1 MKRKI
6 LGFTAMAIFALVHD
20 SWAAGNTNS
29 AATPA
34 GGIRATISCR
44 DLQLVPMT
52 ADAEQA
58 LPLQVVAH
66 LACGDQVAVLSDSD
80 GYTVKIRT
88 FDGKNGYVARMYL
101 AASTAAPSSL
111 KPTNEAAT
119 DNGIAR
125 WVSGTRGSEQLYI
138 DGSLIESLTAGGIT
152 VQVSLHDTDWKLRA
166 SVAIANQSGA
176 PVHVNPRLFTLDELT
191 PRLRSL
197 AYQDPRRLAK
207 APTHQVLWT
216 AASATAPAGSVRQSQ
231 TSAYLVSTYQMP
243 THEATTAP
251 NYFAQAQA
259 GQETKSPAFT
269 ECTIDPKQKVS
280 GAVWFERDKNPQELT
295 LRVFVGDLIFEFPL
309 SFSQH
314 N

>member
-6 LGFTAMAIFALVHD
+6 LGLTAIAAFALVHD

-29 AATPA
+29 AAVFV
-34 GGIRATISCR
+34 GGIRGTISCH

-66 LACGDQVAVLSDSD
+66 LSCGDQVALLSDSE

-88 FDGKNGYVARMYL
+88 SDGKNGYVARMYL
-101 AASTAAPSSL
+101 TALPANSSSL
-111 KPTNEAAT
+111 KPAYEGATT

-125 WVSGTRGSEQLYI
+125 WSSGAPGSEQFYI
-138 DGSLIESLTAGGIT
+138 DGSLIESLSANGIT

-166 SVAIANQSGA
+166 SVAIANESGA
-176 PVHVNPRLFTLDELT
+176 PVYVNPRLFTLDELT
-191 PRLRSL
+191 PRLKSL
-197 AYQDPRRLAK
+197 AYQNPRWLAK
-207 APTHQVLWT
+207 SPNHQAFST
-216 AASATAPAGSVRQSQ
+216 AASATAPTGSMQHSQ
-231 TSAYLVSTYQMP
+231 ASAYLVANYHVPSD
-243 THEATTAP
+243 HGSAP

-259 GQETKSPAFT
+259 GQETKSAVFP